1 MKSISTLFQR
11 EFFGYFRTPVAYV
24 FLVVFLVAT
33 VGLAWFLG
41 RFFDGGEA
49 TLARFFVFL
58 PWVFLFLVPA
68 VGMRLWAEEKRS
80 GTWEL
85 LFTLPVSIPEA
96 VLGKF
101 LAGWLFLCVALLGT
115 LTMAFTVGYLG
126 SPDWGVVMSGY
137 AGAILMSGAY
147 LSICSLTSALSRSQV
162 ISFVIS
168 VVSCLV
174 LVFLGWSVFNN
185 FLTAIHLPVE
195 AVDAISNFSFI
206 THFEPMTIGL
216 IRFQDLAFFL
226 TIMGACLSL
235 NIIILK
241 R

>member
-101 LAGWLFLCVALLGT
+101 LAGWLFLCIALLGT
-115 LTMAFTVGYLG
+115 LTMAITVAYLG
-126 SPDWGVVMSGY
+126 SPDWGVIFSGY
-137 AGAILMSGAY
+137 LGAVLMAGAY

-168 VVSCLV
+168 VVSCLI

-185 FLTAIHLPVE
+185 FLAAIHLPVPM
-195 AVDAISNFSFI
+195 VDAIANFSFI
-206 THFEPMTIGL
+206 THFDPMTIGL

-226 TIMGACLSL
+226 TIIGACLSL